1 MSDFDIFFNSNPAFE
16 DATLAREDLPL
27 FKEMAINFE
36 TYDPLVKNN
45 EIVILEKDEAL
56 AVWVF
61 RALKTELNKYEV
73 HSNNYGNI
81 LFTNIGTIYTEDLK
95 QLLITEEIKN
105 CLLVNPYILS
115 LENFIFNYDEETTT
129 LKVEFQVTS
138 IYGTFISGGEAL

>member
-1 MSDFDIFFNSNPAFE
+1 MSGFDIFFNSNPALV
-16 DATLAREDLPL
+16 DGTLSREDLPI
-27 FKEMAINFE
+27 FKEMSIDFE
-36 TYDPLVKNN
+36 TYEPVVAND
-45 EIVILEKDEAL
+45 EIVFLEKDEAL

-61 RALKTELNKYEV
+61 RALKTELSKYEV

-115 LENFIFNYDEETTT
+115 LENFVFNYDEDTTT

-138 IYGTFISGGEAL
+138 IYGTFTNGGEAL